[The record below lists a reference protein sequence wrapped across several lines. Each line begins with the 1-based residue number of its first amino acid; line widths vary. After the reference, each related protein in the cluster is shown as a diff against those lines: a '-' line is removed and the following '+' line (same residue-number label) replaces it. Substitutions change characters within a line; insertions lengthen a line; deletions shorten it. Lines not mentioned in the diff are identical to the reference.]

1 MKKLKYTKPEIV
13 TVSFRLEKGMEPSG
27 FYGLGGNR
35 SSMYNAHERFL
46 YDEGVGTGETYG
58 TYTDGDGEYSTG
70 RW

>member
-13 TVSFRLEKGMEPSG
+13 SVTFRLENGMEGSL
-27 FYGLGGNR
+27 FGLGGNR

-58 TYTDGDGEYSTG
+58 TYTDGDGEYATG